1 VAFGT
6 ATVITKLGYSIIAN
20 RIATTPTLNAPRYVG
35 IGTGATGAARTAAN
49 TDTALS
55 TEVETRGAGIETQVT
70 TTETGDTYQ
79 CVGVVTATAP
89 RSVDEAGLFN
99 ASSGPQMFLSATFA
113 VISLDTDDSLQL
125 TCKCKIS

>member
-1 VAFGT
+1 MPFGT

-20 RIATTPTLNAPRYVG
+20 RIQTTPTLNAPKYVG
-35 IGTGATGAARTAAN
+35 MGTGATAAARTAAN

-55 TEVETRGAGIETQVT
+55 TEVETRATGIESQVT

-79 CVGVVTATAP
+79 VVGVITATAP

-99 ASSGPQMFLSATFA
+99 ASTGPQMFLSATFT
-113 VISLDTDDSLQL
+113 VIPLSTNDSLQL
-125 TCKCKIS
+125 TCQCKIS